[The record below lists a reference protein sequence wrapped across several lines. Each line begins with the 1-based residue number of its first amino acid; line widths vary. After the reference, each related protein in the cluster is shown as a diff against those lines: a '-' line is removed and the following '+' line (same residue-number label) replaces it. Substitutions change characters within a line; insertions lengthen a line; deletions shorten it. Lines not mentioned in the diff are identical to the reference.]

1 MQFTKRPIDIEATQW
16 FKNGDHPLDYSRDH
30 DGLEGG
36 ELRTF
41 TAAERKANDWE
52 GDIVRYYRHPGMDS
66 QTPCKHC
73 GQIMHIHGW
82 IDTLE
87 GGHIVCPGDWII
99 TGVKGEHYPCKP
111 DIFEATYLPKGP
123 GMSFGLAI
131 EALKQGKRVA
141 RAGWNGKGMWLA
153 MIQRASWQVDPAV
166 NGTGAYSLNALPWI
180 GMKTADE
187 GFVPWLASQTDMLA
201 DDWAIV

>member
-1 MQFTKRPIDIEATQW
+1 MKTYIGTKQIAAQAMTRAAYNDYRGWELPANENGEDAGYLVEYLDGGKAKDSRHAGYISWSPKEQFDNA
-16 FKNGDHPLDYSRDH
+16 
-30 DGLEGG
+30 
-36 ELRTF
+36 
-41 TAAERKANDWE
+41 
-52 GDIVRYYRHPGMDS
+52 YRE
-66 QTPCKHC
+66 T
-73 GQIMHIHGW
+73 
-82 IDTLE
+82 T
-87 GGHIVCPGDWII
+87 
-99 TGVKGEHYPCKP
+99 
-111 DIFEATYLPKGP
+111 

-166 NGTGAYSLNALPWI
+166 NGTGNYSLNALPWI

>member
-1 MQFTKRPIDIEATQW
+1 MKTYIGTKQIASQAMTRAAYNDYRGWELPANE
-16 FKNGDHPLDYSRDH
+16 NGEDAGYLVEYLD
-30 DGLEGG
+30 GG
-36 ELRTF
+36 
-41 TAAERKANDWE
+41 KANDSRHAGYISWSPKE
-52 GDIVRYYRHPGMDS
+52 QFDNAYRE
-66 QTPCKHC
+66 T
-73 GQIMHIHGW
+73 
-82 IDTLE
+82 T
-87 GGHIVCPGDWII
+87 
-99 TGVKGEHYPCKP
+99 
-111 DIFEATYLPKGP
+111 

-166 NGTGAYSLNALPWI
+166 NGTGNYSLNALPWI